1 MYEKSLELR
10 HFPVFPYPEEAEL
23 APSWAAE
30 LAREGKDEEN
40 GFSGGIGCR
49 IDGVQDA
56 KKEILDKR
64 EKSHRDKEVS
74 CEH

>member
-1 MYEKSLELR
+1 MRNRLNSGTSR
-10 HFPVFPYPEEAEL
+10 FF
-23 APSWAAE
+23 
-30 LAREGKDEEN
+30 LARRRQNWPLPGPPNSLGRGRMKKTASAEAA
-40 GFSGGIGCR
+40 GCR
-49 IDGVQDA
+49 IDGAQDA